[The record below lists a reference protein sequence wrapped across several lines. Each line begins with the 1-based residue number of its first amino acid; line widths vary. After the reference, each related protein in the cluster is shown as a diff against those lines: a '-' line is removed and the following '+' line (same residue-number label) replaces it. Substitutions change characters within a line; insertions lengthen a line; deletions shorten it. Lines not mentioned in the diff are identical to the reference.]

1 MVLFHCSIAYNLSE
15 CDVETGIAHI
25 QLNSYRLTRTL
36 KQSVSVSLCVS
47 LSRINCFA
55 HLILGTEYAI
65 ETTRTGKEGMYYSH
79 FLNEVKEWSQLEG
92 VNF

>member
-1 MVLFHCSIAYNLSE
+1 MAPFYCSIAYNLSE

-25 QLNSYRLTRTL
+25 QLNNYKLTRTL

-47 LSRINCFA
+47 LSHINCFA
-55 HLILGTEYAI
+55 LLILGTEYAI
-65 ETTRTGKEGMYYSH
+65 ATRTGKEGMYHSH
-79 FLNEVKEWSQLEG
+79 FLNEEKEWSQLEG

>member
-1 MVLFHCSIAYNLSE
+1 M
-15 CDVETGIAHI
+15 
-25 QLNSYRLTRTL
+25 
-36 KQSVSVSLCVS
+36 S

-55 HLILGTEYAI
+55 LLILGTEYAI